1 MTSDSHLTPRRAAHA
16 MFVTAL
22 SALLFAAVTAMFAAL
37 LTVAPAAKLYA
48 DGITKKWAIAEFGEP
63 LYAAGLEHFP
73 YANPDA
79 PKGGKIVVSDFGSF
93 DTLNFYVQKGDWP
106 SSIGVV
112 YDSLMTSSADEIDGL
127 YGLIAESVE
136 YPADKSWAIFNLR
149 DEAVYHDGAPI
160 VAADFVHALDTVK
173 RHGRVFVQ
181 SVYEQVTGAE
191 ALSDKR
197 LKFTFATTDS
207 MKPIT
212 TAAGMSPLPVHY
224 WKGKDVTASTLEPP
238 LSSGP
243 YRIADIDPGRSITY
257 QRVEDYWARDLP
269 IKRGL
274 NNIDEIRYEYYRDL
288 TVEFEAFKAGELD
301 FRTEN
306 SAKRWATEYDLPEI
320 TAGAIQKHTVPNRSP
335 RGMGGYFFN
344 LKRDKFQDIRVREAL
359 MILYDF
365 EAIQRTLLYGQ
376 YKRIASY
383 FPNSDYGARGE
394 PDAAEKTL
402 LSAFAGQT
410 EYLPAAALSDAFAPP
425 VTDGSGRD
433 RRQRR
438 RALGLFKAAG
448 WELQDR
454 KLVSAATG
462 AQFQLE
468 LMTGYPESQRL
479 ALPYIEALK
488 KTGID
493 ASIRLVD
500 PSQWRVRIN
509 DYDFDLWVGGLNFF
523 PPPGAELRGFFGSA
537 SADLRGGNYSG
548 IKNPV
553 VDALIEQIVD
563 AKQSQTLQTATRAL
577 DRVLL
582 WNHYAIP
589 TYYKDEAWIAY
600 WNRFGHPARRP
611 VYSVGFPGAW
621 WIDADKDARLE
632 R

>member
-1 MTSDSHLTPRRAAHA
+1 MIPPHSMPRKR
-16 MFVTAL
+16 AL
-22 SALLFAAVTAMFAAL
+22 SSILLCALLFAA
-37 LTVAPAAKLYA
+37 PAAVHA
-48 DGITKKWAIAEFGEP
+48 DTVTKKWAIAEFGEP
-63 LYAAGLEHFP
+63 LYADDFAAGLEHFP

-79 PKGGKIVVSDFGSF
+79 PKGGKIVVSAFGSF
-93 DTLNFYVQKGDWP
+93 DTLNFYVLKGDWP
-106 SSIGVV
+106 NSIGIA

-136 YPADKSWAIFNLR
+136 YPEDKSWAIFNLR
-149 DEAVYHDGAPI
+149 EEAVYHDGQPI
-160 VAADFVHALDTVK
+160 IAADFVHALDTVK
-173 RHGRVFVQ
+173 QHGRVFIQ
-181 SVYEQVTGAE
+181 SAYEDITGAE
-191 ALSDKR
+191 ALTDKR
-197 LKFTFATTDS
+197 LKFTFATTGS
-207 MKPIT
+207 MKPIA
-212 TAAGMSPLPVHY
+212 TAAGMYPLPVHY
-224 WKGKDVTASTLEPP
+224 WQDKDVTESTLTPP

-243 YRIADIDPGRSITY
+243 YRIADLDPGRSITY
-257 QRVEDYWARDLP
+257 ARVEDYWARDLP

-274 NNIDEIRYEYYRDL
+274 NNINEIRYEYYRDL
-288 TVEFEAFKAGELD
+288 TVEFEAFKAGKLD
-301 FRTEN
+301 FYAES
-306 SAKRWATEYDLPEI
+306 SAKRWATEYDLPAI
-320 TAGAIQKHTVPNRSP
+320 DSGAMQKQSVPNRSP

-365 EAIQRTLLYGQ
+365 EAIQRTLLYGY

-383 FPNSDYGARGE
+383 FPNSDYGASGA
-394 PDAAEKTL
+394 PSDAEKTVL
-402 LSAFAGQT
+402 AAFAGQT
-410 EYLPAAALSDAFAPP
+410 EYMPAAALTQAFVPP
-425 VTDGSGRD
+425 TTDGSGRD
-433 RRQRR
+433 RRNRR
-438 RALGLFKAAG
+438 RALALFKEAG
-448 WELQDR
+448 WELQGG
-454 KLVSAATG
+454 KLVSAQTG
-462 AQFQLE
+462 AQFQME

-500 PSQWRVRIN
+500 TSQWTVRIH

-523 PPPGAELRGFFGSA
+523 PPPGTELRGFFGSA
-537 SADLRGGNYSG
+537 SADVRGGNYSG
-548 IKNPV
+548 IANPV
-553 VDALIEQIVD
+553 VDAIIEQIVA
-563 AKQSQTLQTATRAL
+563 AKDLETLQTATRAL

-611 VYSVGFPGAW
+611 IYSVGFPGAW